1 MINKRLLPIMNLLAF
16 AAMVAVNAMANILP
30 INNLTTGE
38 VSALY
43 PSLFTPAGITFSI
56 WSVIYLLLL
65 GFVIVQWRLVS
76 EKFYKRLSMLFI
88 FSCMANMTWIVAW
101 HYLYTVASVIIMIF
115 LLVTL
120 LQLFLLLCR
129 QNFSSKLFT
138 FFVELPFSLY
148 FAWICVALIANVSAL
163 LVAENWI
170 FLFSQQT
177 WTVIM
182 MSVAALLG
190 LLLSW
195 RYKRVSVAIVICWA
209 LFGIY
214 WRWKESNELL
224 SGVAISL
231 VIAIA
236 VFVTITRLYKL
247 KKVVMNF

>member
-56 WSVIYLLLL
+56 WSVIYLFLLS
-65 GFVIVQWRLVS
+65 FVIVQWRLIT
-76 EKFYKRLSMLFI
+76 ERFYKRLSLLFI
-88 FSCMANMTWIVAW
+88 LSCMANMTWIVAW
-101 HYLYTVASVIIMIF
+101 HYLYTVASVIIMIA

-120 LQLFLLLCR
+120 LQLFLLLYR
-129 QNFSSKLFT
+129 QNFSSRLFT

-195 RYKRVSVAIVICWA
+195 KYQRVSVAIVICWA

-224 SGVAISL
+224 SGIAISL
-231 VIAIA
+231 VI
-236 VFVTITRLYKL
+236 VLTFYVTITRLYKL
-247 KKVVMNF
+247 RKTLAI